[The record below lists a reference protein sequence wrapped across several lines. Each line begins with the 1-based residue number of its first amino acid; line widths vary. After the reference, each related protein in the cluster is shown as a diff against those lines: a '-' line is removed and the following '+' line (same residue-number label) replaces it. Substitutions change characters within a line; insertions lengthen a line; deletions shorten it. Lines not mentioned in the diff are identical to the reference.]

1 MFGKKIKGSI
11 PLTLE
16 GDQFCSVW
24 EGNEKDCAYNVE
36 IATNADHYNLVYQ
49 DGKFLGKPLT
59 NGGAVYPFSFDPER
73 QGSRADKKHFK
84 RAKVVCIS
92 SSFNFEVPWGAPD
105 FMMFYN
111 GKAYDVGAS
120 GTFYIEIDPTD
131 AGRSADRFYQKML
144 TQGDPAKM
152 TTKALRDK
160 LLAAFQNVIGAK
172 IEECLEEVDRPLSEL
187 VGLSSSEKLK
197 ISKAVYP
204 KVKDIFADFGLT
216 ITKASENSIVRNL
229 VVKEH
234 V

>member
-1 MFGKKIKGSI
+1 MFGKKLKGPI
-11 PLTLE
+11 HLGLE
-16 GDQFCSVW
+16 GDQFCAVW
-24 EGNEKDCAYNVE
+24 EGRQKDCAYSLE
-36 IATNADHYNLVYQ
+36 IMTNADHYNLVYQ
-49 DGKFLGKPLT
+49 DGKFLGKPLC
-59 NGGAVYPFSFDPER
+59 NGGAVYPFSFDPEKK
-73 QGSRADKKHFK
+73 GSRSDKKQFN
-84 RAKVVCIS
+84 RTKVVCIS
-92 SSFNFEVPWGAPD
+92 SAFNFEVPWGAPD
-105 FMMFYN
+105 FLMFYN

-144 TQGDPAKM
+144 TQGDPSKM

-172 IEECLEEVDRPLSEL
+172 IEECLEEVNRPLAEF

-204 KVKDIFADFGLT
+204 KVKDVFADYGLT
-216 ITKASENSIVRNL
+216 IAKASENSIVRNL

-234 V
+234 E